1 MNLELSLMELNELY
15 YAASKLVDQN
25 YKHLNELGNNISSTN
40 YFKVQLE
47 KSIKLRDKLQTALY
61 DECNRLDEAREYVE
75 NKQRDYSAFETYAER
90 KSVETK

>member
-15 YAASKLVDQN
+15 YATSKLVDEN
-25 YKHLNELGNNISSTN
+25 YKNLNELADNISSTN

-61 DECNRLDEAREYVE
+61 DECDQLDEARGYVE
-75 NKQRDYSAFETYAER
+75 NKGRDYSAFEAYAER

>member
-15 YAASKLVDQN
+15 YATSKLVDEN
-25 YKHLNELGNNISSTN
+25 YKNLNELADNISSTN

-61 DECNRLDEAREYVE
+61 DECDRLDEAREYVE
-75 NKQRDYSAFETYAER
+75 NKQRDYSAFEAYAER

>member
-15 YAASKLVDQN
+15 YATSKLVDEN
-25 YKHLNELGNNISSTN
+25 YKNLNELADNISSTN

-61 DECNRLDEAREYVE
+61 DECDRLDEAREYVE
-75 NKQRDYSAFETYAER
+75 NKQRDYSAYASNAE
-90 KSVETK
+90 

>member
-15 YAASKLVDQN
+15 YATSKLVDEN
-25 YKHLNELGNNISSTN
+25 YKNLNELADNISSTN

-61 DECNRLDEAREYVE
+61 DECDRLDEAREYLE
-75 NKQRDYSAFETYAER
+75 NKVRDYSAFEAYAER

>member
-40 YFKVQLE
+40 YFLTWK
-47 KSIKLRDKLQTALY
+47 
-61 DECNRLDEAREYVE
+61 
-75 NKQRDYSAFETYAER
+75 
-90 KSVETK
+90 

>member
-15 YAASKLVDQN
+15 YATSKLVDEN
-25 YKHLNELGNNISSTN
+25 YKNLNELADNISSTN

-61 DECNRLDEAREYVE
+61 DECDRLDEAREYVE
-75 NKQRDYSAFETYAER
+75 NKVRDYSAFEAYAER